1 MLEELVPILYVRDG
15 QLSAGWYA
23 RLGFAVEGEHRFAP
37 GLPLYLFLRRGT
49 SALHLSEHRGD
60 AQPGTLLYFYVR
72 DVEEIA
78 LEFNATIED
87 QPWAREVQLTDP
99 DGNRLRIG
107 ERKEPGG
114 SASVQPDGWHAVTP
128 RIVTNSPDELVQ
140 FLKDVFGASG
150 EFRSERPTEMRIG
163 DSVIMVS
170 GDAGRRPMPAFLYV
184 YVEDAD
190 ATYARAVDSGAT
202 PLEEPADTPYGD
214 RRGMVR
220 DAWGNTW
227 QIATRRR

>member
-60 AQPGTLLYFYVR
+60 ARPGTLLYFYVR

-163 DSVIMVS
+163 DSVVMVS
-170 GDAGRRPMPAFLYV
+170 GDAGRRLMPAFLYV

-202 PLEEPADTPYGD
+202 APRGTGGYAIRRPAGNGE
-214 RRGMVR
+214 RRLG
-220 DAWGNTW
+220 
-227 QIATRRR
+227 